1 MDTYLREATRIPV
14 SDGGAAT
21 SAIDDLEDA
30 ASEFLRA
37 RPSLINIAY
46 RILGNAS
53 EAEDVLQDV
62 WLRLQRTDRTAV
74 RSSSAF
80 LRTITV
86 RAAINVLQS
95 ARRRREYCATPW
107 LPEPPDNAATP
118 DVVAE
123 RQDNLERAVTL
134 LLETLTPR
142 QRAAYVLREGFGY
155 PYDRIAGLLHL
166 SVVNTRQQVTRA
178 QQRLAEQRRRQT
190 VDSLT
195 HRRFVQAFLAAAQA
209 GDLARLEQ
217 VLLSDADRPTG
228 EPHKD
233 PRTLSQPVFFAGL
246 HWRDRENRGHCA

>member
-195 HRRFVQAFLAAAQA
+195 HRRFVQAFLAAAQE

-228 EPHKD
+228 EPHKG

>member
-1 MDTYLREATRIPV
+1 MDTYLTEATRIPV
-14 SDGGAAT
+14 PDGRAAT

-37 RPSLINIAY
+37 RPSLITIAH

-74 RSSSAF
+74 RCSSAF

-95 ARRRREYCATPW
+95 ARRRREHCATPW
-107 LPEPPDNAATP
+107 LPEPPDHAATP
-118 DVVAE
+118 DLVAE
-123 RQDNLERAVTL
+123 RHDALERAVTL

-142 QRAAYVLREGFGY
+142 QRAAFVLRAGFGY
-155 PYDRIAGLLHL
+155 PYERIAGLLHL

-178 QQRLAEQRRRQT
+178 QQRLAEQRQRQT
-190 VDSLT
+190 VDTLT
-195 HRRFVQAFLAAAQA
+195 HRRLVQAFLAAAQT
-209 GDLARLEQ
+209 GELARLEQ

-228 EPHKD
+228 EPHKG
-233 PRTLSQPVFFAGL
+233 PRTVSQPVSLPGL
-246 HWRDRENRGHCA
+246 HWRERENRGHCA